1 MRTLKRNEQLF
12 YYSLYKERAQLTDSD
27 GNYTGE
33 YGITYSDP
41 VPMRANISPARGTA
55 QTEQFGTGIDY
66 DKVIVTCDMTCPI
79 DENTV
84 LFVDKAP
91 AKNASGEYVYD
102 YVVTKIAKSLNSISI
117 AIKKAAVS

>member
-1 MRTLKRNEQLF
+1 MRGLVKNEQLF
-12 YYSLYKERAQLTDSD
+12 YYSLYREKTQLNDRD
-27 GNYTGE
+27 GYFTGD

-41 VPMRANISPARGTA
+41 APMRANISPARGTA

-79 DENTV
+79 DENSV

-91 AKNASGEYVYD
+91 AKNANGEYVYD

>member
-1 MRTLKRNEQLF
+1 MRGLVKNEQLF
-12 YYSLYKERAQLTDSD
+12 YYSLYREKTQLNDSD
-27 GNYTGE
+27 GYFTGD

-55 QTEQFGTGIDY
+55 QTEQFGIGIDY

-79 DENTV
+79 DENSV

-91 AKNASGEYVYD
+91 AKNANGEYVYD

>member
-1 MRTLKRNEQLF
+1 MRALNKNEQLF
-12 YYSLYKERAQLTDSD
+12 YYSLYRTREQINDTA
-27 GNYTGE
+27 GNFTGE

-79 DENTV
+79 DENSV

-91 AKNASGEYVYD
+91 AKNVSGEYVYD